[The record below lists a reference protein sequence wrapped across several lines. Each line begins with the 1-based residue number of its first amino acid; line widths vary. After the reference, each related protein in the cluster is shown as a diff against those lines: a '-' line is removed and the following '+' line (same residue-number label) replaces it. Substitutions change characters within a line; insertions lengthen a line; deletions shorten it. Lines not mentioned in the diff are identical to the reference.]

1 MPEDE
6 KELLKRS
13 VELAE
18 ENNDMLRA
26 IRRSM
31 RLARFISIMYWVFII
46 GSAVG
51 AYYLIQETNQALAM
65 PLLDFKL
72 SATKT
77 QILREAA
84 SGNKKVS
91 NIIKKTKKSKAM
103 VYAHINQLKKEG
115 YLTEDMEITDAGRIC
130 VL

>member
-51 AYYLIQETNQALAM
+51 AYYLIQPYIDSLSGAYSGAKSNFDTLNSF
-65 PLLDFKL
+65 FK
-72 SATKT
+72 
-77 QILREAA
+77 
-84 SGNKKVS
+84 
-91 NIIKKTKKSKAM
+91 
-103 VYAHINQLKKEG
+103 
-115 YLTEDMEITDAGRIC
+115 
-130 VL
+130 